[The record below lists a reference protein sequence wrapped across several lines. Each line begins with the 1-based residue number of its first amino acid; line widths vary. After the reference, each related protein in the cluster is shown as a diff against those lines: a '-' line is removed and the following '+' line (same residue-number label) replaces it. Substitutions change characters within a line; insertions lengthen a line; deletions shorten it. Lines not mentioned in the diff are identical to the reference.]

1 MIGAPELARTL
12 DAVAP
17 SSMRDPPIRVLLVDD
32 NASKRIAFRAALT
45 PLGYSIVEAD
55 SGLAALRCIM
65 EHEFAVILLD
75 VCMPAMN
82 GFETAALIRQRKQ
95 TEMTPIIFITAFGKD
110 EIAHDDYYVQ
120 GAVDFIS
127 GPIVPEELRAKV
139 SVFAHLYQKVDGL
152 TSQTR
157 ELQASTDQLRR
168 LADAAPI
175 GIYQADRQSRYMYVN
190 TRWCEITGISPDSAF
205 GNTWDEII
213 GSERNENP
221 AIEVIA
227 LDGDPSE
234 SGRRFEMRQ
243 PGKPTRIILTT
254 SERIPDGEGGWEGW
268 VGIVADITA
277 ETGAKAALAQARD
290 AATEASQLKSDFL
303 ANMSHEIRTPM
314 NGVIGLTELLLETD
328 LDPRQLDYAQAVRR
342 SGEALLE
349 IINDILDFSKV
360 ESGTL
365 EVARHRFALNVVVN
379 DVVDLLAGSAQQKN
393 LELVVVC
400 AGSVP
405 AVVTGDPGRLRQ
417 VLMNLIGNAIKFTP
431 DGEIALRLT
440 ATRTGPDAVIRF
452 EVSDTGDGI
461 PASKL
466 EAIFE
471 PFVQADSSTSRKY
484 QGTGLG
490 LAISARLVTLM
501 GGQYGVESLLGSG
514 STFWFSIPV
523 GADAYQATQ
532 TVRVAQPD
540 LDGVS
545 ILVVDDS
552 ATQLEVLRSD
562 LTDFGMAVKTVD
574 SGAAALAA
582 LRSAA
587 VDGRPY
593 DLALIDRSMP
603 GMDGLELANEI
614 VADPTLST
622 SLILMTGLHRDRD
635 LRRTIVPGV
644 TASLSKPLH
653 RKELLACVRT
663 ALGLEIADIDLTIG
677 AAPFPASRE
686 VPAAGRLLL
695 AEDNEINQKVAVAML
710 SGAGYRVDTVPDG
723 AAAVQ
728 AVATQRYDA
737 ILMDCQLP
745 GMSGYEAT
753 TTIRA
758 QAGSGRHTPII
769 AMTAG
774 ARPEDREQCLAVG
787 MDGYLSKP
795 VRREAL
801 LDLVASSI
809 RTSQSSLSESIRS
822 APDPSTSQITLDPD
836 VFDKLRLLGSTA
848 GDDFLAGLVRQFVS
862 STDQN
867 LGELRSALDHGDGRT
882 VGRIAHTI
890 KEGSG
895 RLGGARLARS
905 CDHLERKTLTASLM
919 DGGAD
924 MSELEIDYQDL
935 RSALLQELSKS
946 EQSKRVAS

>member
-1 MIGAPELARTL
+1 VISTHDLSRTHEADAP
-12 DAVAP
+12 VAT
-17 SSMRDPPIRVLLVDD
+17 RDPPVRILLVDD
-32 NASKRIAFRAALT
+32 NASKRLAFRAALT

-65 EHEFAVILLD
+65 EYEFAVILLD

-82 GFETAALIRQRKQ
+82 GFETAALIRQRRQ

-110 EIAHDDYYVQ
+110 EIVHDDYYVQ
-120 GAVDFIS
+120 GAVDFMS

-139 SVFAHLYQKVDGL
+139 SVFAHLFQKVDGL
-152 TSQTR
+152 TSQAR

-175 GIYQADRQSRYMYVN
+175 GIYQADRQNRYMYVN
-190 TRWCEITGISPDSAF
+190 SRWSEITGISGDLAF
-205 GNTWDEII
+205 GNTWAEII
-213 GSERNENP
+213 ESGYRDNP
-221 AIEVIA
+221 ATEVIG
-227 LDGDPSE
+227 LDEDPSAP
-234 SGRRFEMRQ
+234 GQRFEMRRS
-243 PGKPTRIILTT
+243 GESTRIILTT
-254 SERIPDGEGGWEGW
+254 SERIPDDEGGWEGW

-277 ETGAKAALAQARD
+277 ETCAKAALAEARD
-290 AATEASQLKSDFL
+290 AATEASRLKSDFL

-365 EVARHRFALNVVVN
+365 EVARHKFALSVIVN
-379 DVVDLLAGSAQQKN
+379 DVVDLLAGSAQRKN
-393 LELVVVC
+393 LDLVVVR
-400 AGSVP
+400 ADSVP
-405 AVVTGDPGRLRQ
+405 AVVTGDAGRLRQ

-431 DGEIALRLT
+431 DGEIALRVT

-461 PASKL
+461 PANKL

-471 PFVQADSSTSRKY
+471 PFVQADTSTSRKY

-490 LAISARLVTLM
+490 LAISAQLVTLM
-501 GGQYGVESLLGSG
+501 GGQYGVESVLGAG

-523 GADAYQATQ
+523 SADAYQATQ
-532 TVRVAQPD
+532 SVPVAHPD

-574 SGAAALAA
+574 SGADALAA
-582 LRSAA
+582 LRNAA
-587 VDGRPY
+587 ADGRPY

-603 GMDGLELANEI
+603 GMDGLELANDI
-614 VADPTLST
+614 VSDPTLST
-622 SLILMTGLHRDRD
+622 SLILMTGLHKDRD

-644 TASLSKPLH
+644 AASLSKPVH

-663 ALGLEIADIDLTIG
+663 ALGLEVADIDLTIG

-753 TTIRA
+753 TAIRA

-809 RTSQSSLSESIRS
+809 RTSQSSLSEGLRS
-822 APDPSTSQITLDPD
+822 APDPSTNQITLDPD
-836 VFDKLRLLGSTA
+836 VFGKLRLLGSTA

-924 MSELEIDYQDL
+924 MSEVEIDYQDL

-946 EQSKRVAS
+946 DQSKRVAS

>member
-1 MIGAPELARTL
+1 VIGAPNVARTP
-12 DAVAP
+12 DADA
-17 SSMRDPPIRVLLVDD
+17 SATTRDSPVRVLLVDD
-32 NASKRIAFRAALT
+32 NAAKRLAFRAALT

-65 EHEFAVILLD
+65 EHDFAVILLD
-75 VCMPAMN
+75 VCMPSMN
-82 GFETAALIRQRKQ
+82 GFETAALIRQRRQ

-110 EIAHDDYYVQ
+110 EIAHHDYFVQ
-120 GAVDFIS
+120 GAVDFMS

-139 SVFAHLYQKVDGL
+139 SVFAHLFQKVDGL

-168 LADAAPI
+168 LANAAPI
-175 GIYQADRQSRYMYVN
+175 GIYQADRQNRYMYVN
-190 TRWCEITGISPDSAF
+190 ARWSVITGISGDLAF

-213 GSERNENP
+213 ESERHDNP
-221 AIEVIA
+221 ATEVIG
-227 LDGDPSE
+227 LDEDPSA
-234 SGRRFEMRQ
+234 SGQRFEMRR
-243 PGKPTRIILTT
+243 PGMPTQIILAT

-277 ETGAKAALAQARD
+277 ESGAKAALAQARD
-290 AATEASQLKSDFL
+290 AATEASRLKSDFL

-365 EVARHRFALNVVVN
+365 EVANNKFALGVIVN
-379 DVVDLLAGSAQQKN
+379 DVVDLLAGSAQRKN
-393 LELVVVC
+393 LDLVVVC
-400 AGSVP
+400 ADSVP
-405 AVVTGDPGRLRQ
+405 AVVTGDAGRLRQ
-417 VLMNLIGNAIKFTP
+417 VLMNLIGNAVKFTH
-431 DGEIALRLT
+431 DGEIALRVT
-440 ATRTGPDAVIRF
+440 ATKTGPDAVVRF

-471 PFVQADSSTSRKY
+471 PFVQADTSTSRKY

-490 LAISARLVTLM
+490 LAISAQLVTLM
-501 GGQYGVESLLGSG
+501 GGQYGVESVLGAG
-514 STFWFSIPV
+514 STFWFSIPL

-532 TVRVAQPD
+532 TVPPAHAD

-552 ATQLEVLRSD
+552 ATQLEALMRD
-562 LTDFGMAVKTVD
+562 LTDFGMTVKTID

-582 LRSAA
+582 LRRAA
-587 VDGRPY
+587 TDGRPY
-593 DLALIDRSMP
+593 AVALIDRSMP
-603 GMDGLELANEI
+603 GMDGLELANHI
-614 VADPTLST
+614 VGDPTLST
-622 SLILMTGLHRDRD
+622 RLILMTGLHKDRD
-635 LRRTIVPGV
+635 LRRTTVPGV
-644 TASLSKPLH
+644 AASLSKPVH
-653 RKELLACVRT
+653 RRELLACVRT
-663 ALGLEIADIDLTIG
+663 ALGLAVADMDLTIG
-677 AAPFPASRE
+677 VAPFPALRE
-686 VPAAGRLLL
+686 VQPSGRVLL

-753 TTIRA
+753 TAIRA

-787 MDGYLSKP
+787 MDSYLSKP

-809 RTSQSSLSESIRS
+809 KSSQSSLSEGLRGG
-822 APDPSTSQITLDPD
+822 PDPSINQVTLDPD
-836 VFDKLRLLGSTA
+836 VFDKLRLLGSTS
-848 GDDFLAGLVRQFVS
+848 GNDFLSGIVRQFVS

-895 RLGGARLARS
+895 RLGGRRLARS

-924 MSELEIDYQDL
+924 MSEVEIDYRDL
-935 RSALLQELSKS
+935 RFALLQELSKS
-946 EQSKRVAS
+946 DQSKRAAS